1 VVIRT
6 IRRNDGKGSENI
18 RQGKNTAVRKK
29 HCCGKKHCCD
39 LNVRVAGCA
48 PQCYAVC
55 PYGFDDG
62 LVE

>member
-1 VVIRT
+1 MR
-6 IRRNDGKGSENI
+6 
-18 RQGKNTAVRKK
+18 VRL
-29 HCCGKKHCCD
+29 HSGYCVWFVLISLQD
-39 LNVRVAGCA
+39 LDVRVAGCA